1 MTAPK
6 KSAKNKPKRP
16 RTEAQREAERAYEK
30 RHREARKLQQWEKH
44 QRNLEARRAK
54 YRARNRA
61 AGFSERPKGSKA
73 RVELV
78 IPASRK
84 WRIFT
89 HPDGITRVHFTS
101 KKGFEIDEVQQILRE
116 FKAMKSQA

>member
-6 KSAKNKPKRP
+6 KSVKKPKRP

-30 RHREARKLQQWEKH
+30 RHREARKLMQWEKH
-44 QRNLEARRAK
+44 QRHLEARRAK
-54 YRARNRA
+54 HRARNRA
-61 AGFSERPKGSKA
+61 AGHAERPKGSKA

-116 FKAMKSQA
+116 FKALRARA